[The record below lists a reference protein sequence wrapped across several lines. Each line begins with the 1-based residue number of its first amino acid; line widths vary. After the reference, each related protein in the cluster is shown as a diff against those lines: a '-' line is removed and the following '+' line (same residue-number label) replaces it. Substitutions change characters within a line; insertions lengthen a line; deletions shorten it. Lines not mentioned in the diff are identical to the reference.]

1 MRARTLETAEFQMDS
16 RARSS
21 RGNRKSCPA
30 LSATVALSGLAGRR
44 PLTLEHVLCVVVGVG
59 RPDDVSRV
67 GLRCISACELP
78 IHRQTPFVGIYQEE
92 RRNHVAGFFGTA
104 GTVGRA
110 PTGNQLSR
118 TFQACFTESQ
128 GFRDAVF
135 STLHDVCGLKLPDAA
150 WECLTNTTL
159 LWLEARVRAAT
170 ALTASASLSFSRR

>member
-1 MRARTLETAEFQMDS
+1 
-16 RARSS
+16 
-21 RGNRKSCPA
+21 
-30 LSATVALSGLAGRR
+30 
-44 PLTLEHVLCVVVGVG
+44 
-59 RPDDVSRV
+59 
-67 GLRCISACELP
+67 LP